1 MPDDAPLPFW
11 PRFLSRV
18 EAARYV
24 GVGVDTFAAE
34 VASGLWPA
42 GRPRGGRGGKLTW
55 DRTLLDRAADRQAG
69 IEELR
74 AAAAVLDD
82 AAAAAVERRIDGQ
95 TQRQWPQHR
104 HQAKA

>member
-1 MPDDAPLPFW
+1 MPDDASPPFW
-11 PRFLSRV
+11 PRFLSRA

-24 GVGVDTFAAE
+24 GVGVETFAAE

-55 DRTLLDRAADRQAG
+55 DRTLLDRAADRHAG
-69 IEELR
+69 LEELR
-74 AAAAVLDD
+74 PAAEALDA

-95 TQRQWPQHR
+95 TQGQRPQHR
-104 HQAKA
+104 HQAKG